1 MQMKYLFAIA
11 LIFMILFSASIPVYA
26 SHVKRTQP
34 TADEKRVFDKIFER
48 LEKHDELLETN
59 IDDVKGSLSEPM
71 QIFFSCRGISGKS
84 VESVTIDVSTQF
96 ISFDENLAVQHVEG
110 MLGGIYIWDCKAVK
124 NSYTLTIECKN
135 LLMLNPNF
143 MAKEETET
151 NEKKIISMAENEVMA
166 YHEFLHGQLLINAM
180 KDNSDSLGWRK
191 DACRFFASNGNVID
205 YSPSDAEHEIITGL
219 ELKFL
224 SELIGQNDGVLVV
237 KTIDNAVGSNAFTE
251 VIAKFEEL
259 GDLVERGFFVFART
273 INLDGAEVL
282 VSTEM
287 KTVSV
292 SAVLHDQQKDGVVRM
307 FIMPKASV
315 SNARIEL
322 AVDDAV
328 KSLGSEFV
336 FTARVHNMQK
346 TDIVGNVMLII
357 DGLKIGGKDL
367 SVSGDQALTVA
378 FTWRSSDKEPSI
390 HSAKVDGY
398 SKVSNEVSIITFD
411 RLVSAI
417 TQSDVVIAEQS
428 VTDSRTGKEVIVAKP
443 ERISAIISSDIED
456 DVRLF
461 APDGTLII
469 GEEGLVDVGENEKL
483 IEVGGQTLAVI
494 YTDLNDKLRF
504 LSVKSV
510 QGLPLSQGEWVMKSV
525 DMTGL
530 DRDAKIKYYI
540 SYNKTG
546 QVNLA

>member
-1 MQMKYLFAIA
+1 MKYLFAITM
-11 LIFMILFSASIPVYA
+11 IFMLLFSASVPVYA
-26 SHVKRTQP
+26 SHVKRTEP
-34 TADEKRVFDKIFER
+34 TADEKRLFYKIFER
-48 LEKHDELLETN
+48 LENHDKLIETK
-59 IDDVKGSLSEPM
+59 IDGIKQTLSESA
-71 QIFFSCRGISGKS
+71 QIFFSCRGISGRA

-96 ISFDENLAVQHVEG
+96 ISFDEKVAGQHVGG
-110 MLGGIYIWDCKAVK
+110 MLGGMYVWDCKAVK
-124 NSYTLTIECKN
+124 TSYTLTIECKN
-135 LLMLNPNF
+135 VIMLNPSF
-143 MAKEETET
+143 MAREETET
-151 NEKKIISMAENEVMA
+151 NEKKIISMAENEGML

-180 KDNSDSLGWRK
+180 KDNSDTLGWRK
-191 DACRFFASNGNVID
+191 DACRFFAQNDNVID

-237 KTIDNAVGSNAFTE
+237 KTIDNAVGTNAFTE

-367 SVSGDQALTVA
+367 SVPGDQALTVA
-378 FTWRSSDKEPSI
+378 FTWRSSDKEPSM
-390 HSAKVDGY
+390 HSAKVDGF

-411 RLVSAI
+411 KLVSAI
-417 TQSDVVIAEQS
+417 MQSDVVIAAQS
-428 VTDSRTGKEVIVAKP
+428 VSDTRTGKEVIVAKP

-461 APDGTLII
+461 APDGTLVI
-469 GEEGLVDVGENEKL
+469 GKEGLVDVGENEKL
-483 IEVGGQTLAVI
+483 IEVGGETLAVI
-494 YTDLNDKLRF
+494 
-504 LSVKSV
+504 
-510 QGLPLSQGEWVMKSV
+510 
-525 DMTGL
+525 
-530 DRDAKIKYYI
+530 
-540 SYNKTG
+540 
-546 QVNLA
+546 